1 MITNHYKLKN
11 GFSLIEALIAIAI
24 LIVGI
29 LSAFLLLIRT
39 TATLPS
45 MQARLTAV
53 NLAQE
58 GIEEVRAL
66 RDTDFLNDT
75 KGFKSFLNGHSCG
88 TTGCHI
94 AANNENG
101 SIELFDGQGEPL
113 KLNESTH
120 LYTYN
125 SNDPDSI
132 FSRSIS
138 IDSTSTYFINVTVDV
153 TYTIKG
159 KTQTV
164 EATDRL
170 YNWLSPQ
177 YA

>member
-1 MITNHYKLKN
+1 MTKNHYKLKN

-39 TATLPS
+39 TATIPS

-66 RDTDFLNDT
+66 RDTDFLDDT

-88 TTGCHI
+88 TGCHI

-101 SIELFDGQGEPL
+101 SIELFDGQGELL
-113 KLNESTH
+113 KLNDSTH

-132 FSRSIS
+132 FSRSIK
-138 IDSTSTYFINVTVDV
+138 IDSTQTNWIDITVDV
-153 TYTIKG
+153 TYAIKG

-170 YNWLSPQ
+170 YNWLNP
-177 YA
+177 